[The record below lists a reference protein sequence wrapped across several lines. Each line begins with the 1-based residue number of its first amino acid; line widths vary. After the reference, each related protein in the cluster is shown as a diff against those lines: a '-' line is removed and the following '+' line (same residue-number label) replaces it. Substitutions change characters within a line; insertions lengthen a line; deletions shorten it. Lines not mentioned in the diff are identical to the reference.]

1 MRKTIRPQDW
11 HTLTPYERRFVQ
23 LKITGVA
30 LRAFMRA
37 RPSLLFHPELRRI
50 MGESR
55 SYGFTLAPQRD
66 V

>member
-11 HTLTPYERRFVQ
+11 HTLTPYERRLVK
-23 LKITGVA
+23 LKIEGAA

-50 MGESR
+50 MGEAR
-55 SYGFTLAPQRD
+55 SYGLTLAPQRE